1 MPTRLMQICLKKEGE
16 ELYLV
21 VAIFMTEVLLLETM
35 DDGRCVLNNRKEKK
49 ERTEIESV
57 E

>member
-35 DDGRCVLNNRKEKK
+35 DDGRCVLNNRKEEK
-49 ERTEIESV
+49 EQTEIESV

>member
-35 DDGRCVLNNRKEKK
+35 DDGRCVLNNRKEEK
-49 ERTEIESV
+49 EQNEIESV

>member
-35 DDGRCVLNNRKEKK
+35 DDGRCVLNNRKEEKELKK
-49 ERTEIESV
+49 CPE
-57 E
+57 